1 MLKLF
6 CAALPLVAGVALAAP
21 TLAERCQD
29 PEQHAVPLSSPVSI
43 EPAGSLPFGSEP
55 LHDDPVVLE
64 TFPSQS
70 SQPELWAPKTLDPGS
85 DTQPPTSP
93 LSAPSQANPTPEPS
107 SSSAWWPV
115 GNDTSSQSEASPPF
129 SKSSSAGAGDQQGS
143 KNRPHGKK
151 KNVVYFTDWSIYGA
165 GFLPQNLPADEIT
178 HLLYAFAGIGSDG
191 SVISI
196 DTWGDEQ
203 KRFGNNQSW
212 DESANNV
219 HGAIEQVFLLKKQHR
234 HMKTLLSI
242 GGWTAS
248 QQGKFDPALSSEA
261 GRRQF
266 ARTAVELLARWGFDG
281 IDIDY
286 EYPLSQQESQNF
298 VYLLRECREALDEYA
313 QRNNQDY
320 HYLLTVATPAGPQ
333 HYGILDMPAMDQYV
347 DSWHLMAYDFAG
359 SWDDTSGNQAN
370 VFADAH
376 NPISTKFSANS
387 AVDGYLANGID
398 PSKIIFGLPLY
409 GRSFMNTQGLGQP
422 YQGLGQGSIEQGV
435 WLYRDLPRPGS
446 DVYINNRII
455 AAYCYDEAT
464 KELVSY
470 DTVDTARW
478 KAEYLLSR
486 NLGGAV
492 FWEASGDKT
501 GENSLILTVA
511 RELGNLDDS
520 SNMIDYPESSFANI
534 KGAV

>member
-1 MLKLF
+1 MLRIF
-6 CAALPLVAGVALAAP
+6 CTALPLVARVALAAP
-21 TLAERCQD
+21 ALAERCQD
-29 PEQHAVPLSSPVSI
+29 PEQHAVPLSSPVSSG
-43 EPAGSLPFGSEP
+43 PADSLPFGSEP
-55 LHDDPVVLE
+55 AWGA
-64 TFPSQS
+64 SA
-70 SQPELWAPKTLDPGS
+70 SQPSHPDLWAPKTFDLGS

-93 LSAPSQANPTPEPS
+93 ISVSWQGNPTPAPS
-107 SSSAWWPV
+107 SSSSWSA
-115 GNDTSSQSEASPPF
+115 GNDSSQSEARPPF
-129 SKSSSAGAGDQQGS
+129 SKSSNAGAS
-143 KNRPHGKK
+143 RPHGKK

-165 GFLPQNLPADEIT
+165 GYLPQNLPADEIT

-203 KRFGNNQSW
+203 KRFGDNQTW

-219 HGAIEQVFLLKKQHR
+219 HGAVEQVFLLKKQHR
-234 HMKTLLSI
+234 QMKTLLSI

-281 IDIDY
+281 LDIDY

-298 VYLLRECREALDEYA
+298 VSLLRECREALDNYA
-313 QRNNQDY
+313 GRNGQDY

-347 DSWHLMAYDFAG
+347 DSWHLMAYDYAG

-370 VFADAH
+370 VFADGH
-376 NPISTKFSANS
+376 NPTSTKFNS
-387 AVDGYLANGID
+387 NDAVDDYLANGID
-398 PSKIIFGLPLY
+398 PNKIIFGLPLY
-409 GRSFMNTQGLGQP
+409 GRSFMNTKGLGQP

-435 WLYRDLPRPGS
+435 WLYRDLPRPNA
-446 DVYINNRII
+446 DVYINSRII

-478 KAEYLLSR
+478 KAQYLLSR

-511 RELGNLDDS
+511 RELGDLDDS
-520 SNMIDYPESSFANI
+520 WNMIDYPESSFANI
-534 KGAV
+534 KGAA